1 MLKSTDEGK
10 FDNFQIV
17 DYGKESQKSDRSYK
31 MNRDSNDKLTISQIK
46 DMILN
51 RGIISRLKMIMLSV
65 PTNANVDDSIISSLE
80 LLRAIV
86 QYCGE
91 DTIEIIQQN
100 EIFEIVVSLLKDSKL
115 STTSSI
121 VIMNAFNLITTSIN
135 MRPNLSK

>member
-1 MLKSTDEGK
+1 MNKS
-10 FDNFQIV
+10 
-17 DYGKESQKSDRSYK
+17 
-31 MNRDSNDKLTISQIK
+31 NRDNNDKITVSQIK
-46 DMILN
+46 DMILS

-65 PTNANVDDSIISSLE
+65 PTNSNVDDSIISSLE

-121 VIMNAFNLITTSIN
+121 VIMNTFNLIITSIN